1 MVEQFLS
8 VEQRVYRTYFNLTLL
23 SVTVGWLAGEQKCQ
37 EDIATKRLRQQQAQ
51 INDSRTGMVAELK
64 DKISAG
70 QLSASTVVKSMRRRA
85 PTTSLLIA

>member
-1 MVEQFLS
+1 LVERFSIEPTLPFSFLS
-8 VEQRVYRTYFNLTLL
+8 VL
-23 SVTVGWLAGEQKCQ
+23 VGGEQKCQ

-64 DKISAG
+64 DKIAAG

-85 PTTSLLIA
+85 PTTSLPIA